1 MPRKVFFFSRFQYL
15 KIALSDTYLPSM
27 EEGERETE
35 AHFIFS
41 FSLLPPPTVV
51 VLKKATPIKCQGFMF
66 RVRAEESPPP
76 VAGWLTWALASFS
89 LDPVFLR
96 RPDSLKALKQG
107 RGTKTGSQSCPWKKP
122 IWQSAQLCRLSTQ
135 KTVIP
140 RRFCWFPDCT
150 VLGFGHPIRVA
161 IPIIGADAVLPLS
174 RQQQPKE
181 PFSKVHAKS
190 RVKQPSC
197 MGTFLGWRRAPL
209 DPQRRISDYIGETGW
224 MQGQTPTFRV
234 KER

>member
-1 MPRKVFFFSRFQYL
+1 MSGFYVQSQSRGV
-15 KIALSDTYLPSM
+15 TTT
-27 EEGERETE
+27 R
-35 AHFIFS
+35 
-41 FSLLPPPTVV
+41 
-51 VLKKATPIKCQGFMF
+51 
-66 RVRAEESPPP
+66 
-76 VAGWLTWALASFS
+76 GWLADLSIGFFLS
-89 LDPVFLR
+89 RPFLR